1 MVMPTTMMCPTRMG
15 FVQIPSNFNLYDY
28 GCIKQ
33 ELGNN
38 SYSLGIKPKNIGNS
52 TTRIK
57 VV

>member
-1 MVMPTTMMCPTRMG
+1 MA
-15 FVQIPSNFNLYDY
+15 FVQIPSKLNLYDQ

-38 SYSLGIKPKNIGNS
+38 SYSLGIKSKNIGNS
-52 TTRIK
+52 STRIK